1 MITENTWSYRN
12 ETGTKIIVAV
22 LVVLVLSFLTMITLH
37 QGMDPV
43 WILLLGVVIII
54 AVVVSKPTTGM
65 NIEINRSEGTV
76 TKKEKSF
83 LFKKQKT
90 SSLRMFDAVNMIEKN
105 IAVEEGYGVT
115 LYAIVLQGRDVSLE
129 LLSTDDKQEG
139 RRIQKELIEFL
150 ELSN

>member
-1 MITENTWSYRN
+1 
-12 ETGTKIIVAV
+12 
-22 LVVLVLSFLTMITLH
+22 
-37 QGMDPV
+37 
-43 WILLLGVVIII
+43 
-54 AVVVSKPTTGM
+54 
-65 NIEINRSEGTV
+65 
-76 TKKEKSF
+76 
-83 LFKKQKT
+83 
-90 SSLRMFDAVNMIEKN
+90 MIEKN